1 MNLVRGLA
9 APSLLACACVVT
21 LAQTPAGP
29 LPMPRLQFFDNS
41 GRPLAGGKVYTYT
54 AGTSTP
60 LVTYTSSTGAT
71 PNTNPV
77 VLDAG
82 GFGAIWVTSG
92 TYKIVVT
99 NAAGVQQWSA
109 DNVSN
114 TGQVIAAGK
123 GAGGFATLDSGGH
136 LPASQLTTYSQ
147 GGTCAATRTISSKL
161 QESVSMEDFA
171 GADCGAKIN
180 AAYAALPS
188 VGGFISVHGYCSFS
202 TPINFGTGNKAVV
215 LSGQGRGTNLTY
227 TGTTGTA
234 LTLNNGNQFDFSGG
248 IRDLVLSGPGNATGT
263 VGVQLGGALGCV
275 GCSLDHITIQGFGTG
290 LLIGNNEWITRVEQ
304 SMIRDNG
311 INLLSPT
318 GLVSAAENIQMSHVV
333 FADAPPPYT
342 NSVWIQMGEF
352 EFTDCSF
359 DSAQLRIGN
368 GTSSNGVVTIQGGHF
383 ENPNWVWDPA
393 NYDFVAVDAHVAN
406 HVRILTSHVE
416 QDKPTGGPPRFLS
429 FAGGKAVI
437 RDLSS
442 YTPAGSPMINLAV
455 LGGSVNLSIYDY
467 DDLACNMTGPLIGGS
482 TTGFVINFAGACTG
496 LSTPRNFVLKP
507 GDTTGA
513 AFFDAGGA
521 HRGPKGGDPR
531 SPAPPRTP
539 TPP

>member
-29 LPMPRLQFFDNS
+29 LPMPRLQFFDAS

-147 GGTCAATRTISSKL
+147 GGTGAATRTISTKL

-171 GADCGAKIN
+171 GSDCGAKIN
-180 AAYAALPS
+180 AAYAALPAA
-188 VGGFISVHGYCSFS
+188 GGRISVNSSCSFS
-202 TPINFGTGNKAVV
+202 TPINFATSNKQVI
-215 LSGQGRGTNLTY
+215 LQGIGVGSTLTY
-227 TGTTGTA
+227 TASSGTA
-234 LTLNNGNQFDFSGG
+234 ISFNNG
-248 IRDLVLSGPGNATGT
+248 
-263 VGVQLGGALGCV
+263 
-275 GCSLDHITIQGFGTG
+275 
-290 LLIGNNEWITRVEQ
+290 
-304 SMIRDNG
+304 
-311 INLLSPT
+311 
-318 GLVSAAENIQMSHVV
+318 
-333 FADAPPPYT
+333 
-342 NSVWIQMGEF
+342 
-352 EFTDCSF
+352 
-359 DSAQLRIGN
+359 
-368 GTSSNGVVTIQGGHF
+368 
-383 ENPNWVWDPA
+383 
-393 NYDFVAVDAHVAN
+393 
-406 HVRILTSHVE
+406 IL
-416 QDKPTGGPPRFLS
+416 F
-429 FAGGKAVI
+429 
-437 RDLSS
+437 
-442 YTPAGSPMINLAV
+442 
-455 LGGSVNLSIYDY
+455 
-467 DDLACNMTGPLIGGS
+467 
-482 TTGFVINFAGACTG
+482 
-496 LSTPRNFVLKP
+496 
-507 GDTTGA
+507 
-513 AFFDAGGA
+513 
-521 HRGPKGGDPR
+521 
-531 SPAPPRTP
+531 
-539 TPP
+539 